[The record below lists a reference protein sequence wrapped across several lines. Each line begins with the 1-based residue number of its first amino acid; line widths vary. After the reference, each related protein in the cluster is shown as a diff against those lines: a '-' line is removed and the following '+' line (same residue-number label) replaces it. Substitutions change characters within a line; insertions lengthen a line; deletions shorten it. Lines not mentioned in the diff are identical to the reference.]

1 MRPRQ
6 RRCSSCA
13 GGSGGYLSRHFGRI
27 ADRRTL
33 SAMASAEEEPT
44 QKTRKGKEIPIPT
57 REEFVRNLD
66 KVAPPVKR
74 SRSDDDRPAEEFDK
88 R

>member
-1 MRPRQ
+1 MSDDKQ
-6 RRCSSCA
+6 
-13 GGSGGYLSRHFGRI
+13 
-27 ADRRTL
+27 
-33 SAMASAEEEPT
+33 PT
-44 QKTRKGKEIPIPT
+44 QRTHEGKEIPIPT

-74 SRSDDDRPAEEFDK
+74 SPSDDDGPTKELDK

>member
-1 MRPRQ
+1 MSEDKP
-6 RRCSSCA
+6 
-13 GGSGGYLSRHFGRI
+13 
-27 ADRRTL
+27 
-33 SAMASAEEEPT
+33 PT
-44 QKTRKGKEIPIPT
+44 QKTPKGKEIPIPT

-74 SRSDDDRPAEEFDK
+74 SPSDDDRPAEELDE